1 VVTKMVLLAQRND
14 LFADLALDLAENG
27 ETILQYAYDTM
38 FCISNDQY
46 KDVNLIF
53 CICLN

>member
-1 VVTKMVLLAQRND
+1 MVLLAQRND